1 MKCYIPVEAVCSMLF
16 NMLHQTWWCSWRRPG
31 ACCSPASGITVAGPG
46 HDGDCAQ
53 APIRLVAYRTAGVVA
68 RCRLVVRKKRCRAA
82 IPVGLLTA
90 HAHPASDGLHGQIK
104 FWVGLTEDAH
114 TDEAKLITDMTRA
127 VTRTWLTRA
136 RRIQTE
142 LPRCPTPVEIWFPA
156 NSERL
161 SPKLGRRGLYT
172 NRLQNKYT
180 ILYACQY
187 CSCYMQ
193 YNIIGCAATAAEF

>member
-1 MKCYIPVEAVCSMLF
+1 MLF

-104 FWVGLTEDAH
+104 FWIGLTKDAH
-114 TDEAKLITDMTRA
+114 TDEGDTDHWYDTGSDSNVADRG
-127 VTRTWLTRA
+127 RS
-136 RRIQTE
+136 IQTE
-142 LPRCPTPVEIWFPA
+142 LQGWFPS
-156 NSERL
+156 NSELL
-161 SPKLGRRGLYT
+161 SPKLGRLGLYT
-172 NRLQNKYT
+172 NSLQNKYS

-187 CSCYMQ
+187 CSFYVQ
-193 YNIIGCAATAAEF
+193 YNIFGCTATAAEF